1 MPLKVRI
8 PRPRVEP
15 GSLGI
20 QVVGLLVIAGYVV
33 LLQLAA
39 SRPGYDALGALVF
52 IPALVLVSVPLLT
65 WAGRLDADPRFLR
78 LLVAAFVFKGIATAA
93 RYFMSMV
100 FYGGNADASGYHGQ
114 GARLAVSYRQGDFSA
129 DLATDFI
136 GTGFVRALTGVTYA
150 VTGPSLYVGY
160 AVFGWLSFWG
170 LYFFYRAFQT
180 AIPDGDHRRYALLV
194 FFLPSLVFWPS
205 GIGKES
211 WMLLGI
217 GLTAFGAA
225 KLMVGSWGWV
235 LPLAAGLGATSLV
248 RPHVTALLATAIAA
262 GLVLRRS
269 LRQTSILAPIWRVIV
284 TLVAVGVTVML
295 ATLAASFL
303 NVEGLSGEALSSA
316 TDRAEGA
323 TSQGGSE
330 FDAVAVTSPL
340 EFPWALV
347 TVLFRPFLFEVNSAQ
362 MLLASLESVFLIV
375 LAVRAI
381 PRLRGL
387 GARLRVQSYLIVCLV
402 YTALFVYAFSY
413 IGNFGLL
420 ARQRVQVLP
429 FLLVFLA
436 LPLVRGREEP
446 QPDEAETKES
456 AVARKTVSP

>member
-1 MPLKVRI
+1 VPPKVRI
-8 PRPRVEP
+8 PRPSVEP
-15 GSLGI
+15 ASLGI
-20 QVVGLLVIAGYVV
+20 QVVGLLLIAGYIV

-65 WAGRLDADPRFLR
+65 WAGRLDPDPRFLR

-93 RYFMSMV
+93 RYLMSMV
-100 FYGGNADASGYHGQ
+100 FYGGNADASGYHGH
-114 GARLAVSYRQGDFSA
+114 GARLAMSYRQGDFSA
-129 DLATDFI
+129 DLAADFI

-205 GIGKES
+205 GIGKEA

-225 KLMVGSWGWV
+225 KLLVGSWGWI

-269 LRQTSILAPIWRVIV
+269 LRQTSILAPIWRVI
-284 TLVAVGVTVML
+284 TTIVAVVATILL

-303 NVEGLSGEALSSA
+303 DVEGLSGEAVSSA

-330 FDAVAVTSPL
+330 FDAVAMSSPL
-340 EFPWALV
+340 DFPWALV
-347 TVLFRPFLFEVNSAQ
+347 TVLFRPFLFEVNSGQ

-387 GARLRVQSYLIVCLV
+387 GGRLRAQSYLIVCLV

-446 QPDEAETKES
+446 QPEEAEMKEP